1 MVSPL
6 ILDKIWE
13 HKTTKGGNQV
23 KEAIKGVTCYLN
35 SGVPGTVP
43 VGVIRALAFLQAP
56 PVSNMGTLIFST
68 ATDLVFQDGTP
79 TPSLLLLNVEWAP
92 KAPIGRNPTD
102 RDEKQSIWRDGD
114 SHSVTPT

>member
-6 ILDKIWE
+6 ISDKIWE

-23 KEAIKGVTCYLN
+23 KEVIKGVTCYLN
-35 SGVPGTVP
+35 SGVPRTVP
-43 VGVIRALAFLQAP
+43 EGVIRVLAFLQAP
-56 PVSNMGTLIFST
+56 SVSNMDTLIFST

-102 RDEKQSIWRDGD
+102 RDEKQSI
-114 SHSVTPT
+114 

>member
-6 ILDKIWE
+6 ISDKIWE

-43 VGVIRALAFLQAP
+43 VGVIRVLAFLQAP
-56 PVSNMGTLIFST
+56 SLSNMGTLIFS
-68 ATDLVFQDGTP
+68 TDLVFQDGTP

-102 RDEKQSIWRDGD
+102 RDEKQSI
-114 SHSVTPT
+114 

>member
-6 ILDKIWE
+6 ISDKIWE

-23 KEAIKGVTCYLN
+23 KEVIKGVTCYLN

-43 VGVIRALAFLQAP
+43 EGVIRALAFLQAP